1 MYPIGYIYM
10 QKKIHILSKKKAI
23 ISKSEMIAVQNAITG
38 EMETAKVTIHVQRD
52 IPKYKDAFTIL
63 FQSST
68 LAICRE
74 IKPITAKLLMY
85 LNSTSQY
92 SNIIDRT
99 VQEIAD
105 ELNYKRNQ
113 VQKGLKQL
121 LELNIIIKSQHPTDR
136 RKHIL
141 MLNPYQSWKGKPVER
156 AKAIARLADK
166 AQLQLQLTE

>member
-10 QKKIHILSKKKAI
+10 QKKIHILNKKKAI

-38 EMETAKVTIHVQRD
+38 EMESAKVTIHVQRD
-52 IPKYKDAFTIL
+52 IIRYKDAFTIL
-63 FQSST
+63 FQSAT
-68 LAICRE
+68 LSIVRE

-85 LNSTSQY
+85 LNATSQY

-99 VQEIAD
+99 VQQIAE

-113 VQKGLKQL
+113 VNKGLKQL
-121 LELNIIIKSQHPTDR
+121 VELNIIIKSQHPTDH

-141 MLNPYQSWKGKPVER
+141 MLNPHQSWKGKPVER
-156 AKAIARLADK
+156 SKAIAKLADK
-166 AQLQLQLTE
+166 AQLQLQLPE